1 MREFRGR
8 VAVVTGAAGGIG
20 YALCERF
27 AAEGMRVVMA
37 DLGDSPLE
45 ESAARLRAACA
56 PAGAE
61 VLAHPADVSRWDDM
75 QALAAATK
83 SRFGGAH
90 VVCNNAGVRTMGSI
104 WNVSLEDWHWVIGIN
119 LWGVIHGMKAFAPDM
134 IARGEPGHFVNTAS
148 TAGLLAMADNGP
160 YTASKFGVVGV
171 SESLHAELRM
181 AGAPIGVSVLC
192 PGRVPTQLRQNSNR
206 RRPSGE
212 PVSTR
217 QSSETARPVEPAQ
230 VAAMVFDAIRNDRF
244 WVLTHPE
251 FAALVERRCR
261 GIVETNTVVPMP
273 Q

>member
-1 MREFRGR
+1 MKDFKGR
-8 VAVVTGAAGGIG
+8 VAVVTGAASGIG
-20 YALCERF
+20 FALCERF

-37 DLGDSPLE
+37 DLKDSPLQD
-45 ESAARLRAACA
+45 SAAKLRTT
-56 PAGAE
+56 GAE
-61 VLAHPADVSRWDDM
+61 VLAQATDVGRWEDL
-75 QALAAATK
+75 QSLAAATK
-83 SRFGGAH
+83 AKFGGAH
-90 VVCNNAGVRTMGSI
+90 VVCNNAGVRTMGPI
-104 WNVSLEDWHWVIGIN
+104 WKVSMEDWHWVINVN

-171 SESLHAELRM
+171 SESLHEELRQ

-217 QSSETARPVEPAQ
+217 QSSETARAVQPDE
-230 VAAMVFDAIRNDRF
+230 VAGMVFDAIQNNRF

-251 FAALVERRCR
+251 FGKLVEKRFR
-261 GIVETNTVVPMP
+261 GIVESNEVVTMP